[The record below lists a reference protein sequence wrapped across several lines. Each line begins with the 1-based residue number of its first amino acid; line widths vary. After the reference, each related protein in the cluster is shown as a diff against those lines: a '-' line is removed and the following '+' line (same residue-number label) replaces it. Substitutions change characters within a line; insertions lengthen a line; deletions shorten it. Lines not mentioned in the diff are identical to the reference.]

1 MMRTLTIRAALAAMT
16 VAGFFVLAIGCNKTD
31 ATGPQPKGESSSTS
45 VAKKVHDH
53 NDWWCD
59 EHGVPEKECSICQAD
74 VRNACKVKGDW
85 CDKHDRAKS
94 QCFICDPS
102 LKEKFA
108 KRYRDK
114 YGKEPPEPDGQKEEP
129 AAKK

>member
-1 MMRTLTIRAALAAMT
+1 MRTITIRAALAAMT
-16 VAGFFVLAIGCNKTD
+16 LIGFFVLATGCNKTD

-45 VAKKVHDH
+45 AAKKGHGDE
-53 NDWWCD
+53 WWCD
-59 EHGVPEKECSICQAD
+59 EHGIPEKECSICQTKVAEE
-74 VRNACKVKGDW
+74 CKAKGDW

-114 YGKEPPEPDGQKEEP
+114 YGKEPPEPKE
-129 AAKK
+129 